1 MLVQQ
6 QPHADK
12 GNIKTARLPSC
23 KNCVSLDELLMINVQ
38 PKLVV
43 SAGAASA
50 SLIVTA
56 SIMSPCVFRGHKSH
70 ICFLSGARGSWTI
83 TLPTTNATLEHSAPR
98 LRSQRDGRGT
108 VAQTHTHTHRE
119 DNPWAHEEAAVGM
132 AWVKT
137 PHTRNSCPAGASVT
151 SPGLGEDWGRA
162 RDKKK
167 VRMTLNCRI
176 TGALFCI

>member
-1 MLVQQ
+1 MQYLIKTSKFPWKNVAKVLLETRVSLLSSNVPWYKTTYRYAVCVWDGGGLMLVQQ

-56 SIMSPCVFRGHKSH
+56 SIMSPCVFRRHKSH

-108 VAQTHTHTHRE
+108 VAQTHTHT
-119 DNPWAHEEAAVGM
+119 
-132 AWVKT
+132 
-137 PHTRNSCPAGASVT
+137 
-151 SPGLGEDWGRA
+151 
-162 RDKKK
+162 
-167 VRMTLNCRI
+167 
-176 TGALFCI
+176 